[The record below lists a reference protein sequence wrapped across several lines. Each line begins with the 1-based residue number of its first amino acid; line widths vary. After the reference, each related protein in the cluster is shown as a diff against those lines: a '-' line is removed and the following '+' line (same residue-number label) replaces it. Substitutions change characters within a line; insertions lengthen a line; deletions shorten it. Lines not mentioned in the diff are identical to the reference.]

1 MKDKRQIFD
10 LVLKHAREASKI
22 RDVLYAQGIDLLNC
36 DMFDST
42 SKISDTLIDQTF
54 GDNASEE
61 LGWWLYDCG
70 QIDNEE
76 WDNDYFT
83 GPDGVPIIL
92 DTDDKFY
99 DWFST
104 QEEFISHSN
113 CEVVGY
119 KDKDGVFHPKTK

>member
-1 MKDKRQIFD
+1 MK
-10 LVLKHAREASKI
+10 
-22 RDVLYAQGIDLLNC
+22 N
-36 DMFDST
+36 
-42 SKISDTLIDQTF
+42 
-54 GDNASEE
+54 
-61 LGWWLYDCG
+61 
-70 QIDNEE
+70 
-76 WDNDYFT
+76 
-83 GPDGVPIIL
+83 GVPIIL